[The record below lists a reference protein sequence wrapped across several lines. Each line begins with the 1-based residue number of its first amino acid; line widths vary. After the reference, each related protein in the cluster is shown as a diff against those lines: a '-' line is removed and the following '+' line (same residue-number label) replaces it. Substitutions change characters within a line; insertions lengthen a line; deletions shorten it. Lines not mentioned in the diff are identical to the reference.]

1 MRGPQER
8 GQGGGFVSE
17 QSWERSPTPAPR
29 IMCYQYQ
36 ALLMVAA
43 EVSVR
48 VGSTSMKRL
57 DQSFVAEDFCGKRLY
72 HPPGL

>member
-1 MRGPQER
+1 
-8 GQGGGFVSE
+8 
-17 QSWERSPTPAPR
+17 
-29 IMCYQYQ
+29 MCYQYQ